1 MVSIFDLCFSYTEEP
16 PYLLNHLSLDIP
28 AGAYWSVVGP
38 NGAGKSTFIKL
49 VLGLLKPTSGRIEIS
64 AQGVGY
70 VPQMSA
76 PAAASFPITAEEVL
90 DSWRRMRGIR
100 SKDSIDHALSSVG
113 MSAARH
119 TLFGDLSGGQRQRIG
134 IVRALAVNPKLIFCD
149 ESVSALDVSVQAQ
162 ILNLFQSLKEQFHL
176 TYVFIGHD
184 LAVVRYISDR
194 VMVMYLGKVM
204 EIAPYSELTGDNIHP
219 YTRALLSAVPEPS
232 IALHKE
238 RILLEG
244 DIPSAVDPPA
254 GCRFCQRCFMAKP
267 ICFEQEPDMKTVGP
281 DHCVRCHFAKEG

>member
-76 PAAASFPITAEEVL
+76 PAAASFPITA
-90 DSWRRMRGIR
+90 
-100 SKDSIDHALSSVG
+100 KDSIDHALSSVG

-119 TLFGDLSGGQRQRIG
+119 TLFGDLSGGQRQRI
-134 IVRALAVNPKLIFCD
+134 LI
-149 ESVSALDVSVQAQ
+149 A
-162 ILNLFQSLKEQFHL
+162 
-176 TYVFIGHD
+176 
-184 LAVVRYISDR
+184 
-194 VMVMYLGKVM
+194 
-204 EIAPYSELTGDNIHP
+204 
-219 YTRALLSAVPEPS
+219 RALLGDNDLIVLDEPS
-232 IALHKE
+232 TGLDRAGRDEIYDLLTHLNHKHGTTIIAVEHNLEAVYKCSSGVLEIENGQWALHAPAEYQKRIETEE
-238 RILLEG
+238 RAYVSSE
-244 DIPSAVDPPA
+244 AEHV
-254 GCRFCQRCFMAKP
+254 
-267 ICFEQEPDMKTVGP
+267 
-281 DHCVRCHFAKEG
+281 

>member
-90 DSWRRMRGIR
+90 DSWAA
-100 SKDSIDHALSSVG
+100 H
-113 MSAARH
+113 ARH
-119 TLFGDLSGGQRQRIG
+119 PQQR
-134 IVRALAVNPKLIFCD
+134 
-149 ESVSALDVSVQAQ
+149 LD
-162 ILNLFQSLKEQFHL
+162 
-176 TYVFIGHD
+176 
-184 LAVVRYISDR
+184 
-194 VMVMYLGKVM
+194 
-204 EIAPYSELTGDNIHP
+204 
-219 YTRALLSAVPEPS
+219 
-232 IALHKE
+232 
-238 RILLEG
+238 
-244 DIPSAVDPPA
+244 
-254 GCRFCQRCFMAKP
+254 
-267 ICFEQEPDMKTVGP
+267 
-281 DHCVRCHFAKEG
+281 

>member
-1 MVSIFDLCFSYTEEP
+1 MFFLYGRA

-100 SKDSIDHALSSVG
+100 SKDSIEHALSSVG

-119 TLFGDLSGGQRQRIG
+119 TLFGDLSGGQRQRI
-134 IVRALAVNPKLIFCD
+134 LI
-149 ESVSALDVSVQAQ
+149 A
-162 ILNLFQSLKEQFHL
+162 
-176 TYVFIGHD
+176 
-184 LAVVRYISDR
+184 
-194 VMVMYLGKVM
+194 
-204 EIAPYSELTGDNIHP
+204 
-219 YTRALLSAVPEPS
+219 RALLGDNDLIVLDEAVYGARP
-232 IALHKE
+232 
-238 RILLEG
+238 R
-244 DIPSAVDPPA
+244 
-254 GCRFCQRCFMAKP
+254 RQR
-267 ICFEQEPDMKTVGP
+267 
-281 DHCVRCHFAKEG
+281 RNL

>member
-64 AQGVGY
+64 AQSVGY

-119 TLFGDLSGGQRQRIG
+119 TLFGDLSGGQRQRI
-134 IVRALAVNPKLIFCD
+134 LI
-149 ESVSALDVSVQAQ
+149 A
-162 ILNLFQSLKEQFHL
+162 
-176 TYVFIGHD
+176 
-184 LAVVRYISDR
+184 
-194 VMVMYLGKVM
+194 
-204 EIAPYSELTGDNIHP
+204 
-219 YTRALLSAVPEPS
+219 RALLGDNDLIVLDEPS
-232 IALHKE
+232 TGLDRAGRDEIYDLLTHLNHKHGTTIIAVEHNLEAVYKCSSGVLEIENGQWALHAPAEYQKRIETEE
-238 RILLEG
+238 RAYVSSE
-244 DIPSAVDPPA
+244 AEHV
-254 GCRFCQRCFMAKP
+254 
-267 ICFEQEPDMKTVGP
+267 
-281 DHCVRCHFAKEG
+281 

>member
-1 MVSIFDLCFSYTEEP
+1 MWCYHTLLKHGETRCTCFVSNLKMVSIFDLCFSYTEEP

-100 SKDSIDHALSSVG
+100 SKDSIEHALSSVG

-119 TLFGDLSGGQRQRIG
+119 TLFGDLSGGQRQRI
-134 IVRALAVNPKLIFCD
+134 LI
-149 ESVSALDVSVQAQ
+149 A
-162 ILNLFQSLKEQFHL
+162 
-176 TYVFIGHD
+176 
-184 LAVVRYISDR
+184 
-194 VMVMYLGKVM
+194 
-204 EIAPYSELTGDNIHP
+204 
-219 YTRALLSAVPEPS
+219 RALLGDNDLIVLDEPS
-232 IALHKE
+232 TGLDRAGRDEIYDLLTHLNRKHGTTIIAVAVSNTHQTLPTK
-238 RILLEG
+238 LE
-244 DIPSAVDPPA
+244 V
-254 GCRFCQRCFMAKP
+254 
-267 ICFEQEPDMKTVGP
+267 
-281 DHCVRCHFAKEG
+281 

>member
-100 SKDSIDHALSSVG
+100 SKDSIEHALSSVG

-119 TLFGDLSGGQRQRIG
+119 TLFGDLSGGQRQRI
-134 IVRALAVNPKLIFCD
+134 LI
-149 ESVSALDVSVQAQ
+149 A
-162 ILNLFQSLKEQFHL
+162 
-176 TYVFIGHD
+176 
-184 LAVVRYISDR
+184 
-194 VMVMYLGKVM
+194 
-204 EIAPYSELTGDNIHP
+204 
-219 YTRALLSAVPEPS
+219 RALLGDNDLIVLDEPS
-232 IALHKE
+232 TGLDRAGRDEIYDLLTHLNHKHGTTIIAVEHN
-238 RILLEG
+238 LEAVYKCSSG
-244 DIPSAVDPPA
+244 VLEIEMVNGRSMRRPNTKSALRPRSA
-254 GCRFCQRCFMAKP
+254 L
-267 ICFEQEPDMKTVGP
+267 T
-281 DHCVRCHFAKEG
+281 

>member
-119 TLFGDLSGGQRQRIG
+119 TLFGDLSGGQRQRI
-134 IVRALAVNPKLIFCD
+134 LI
-149 ESVSALDVSVQAQ
+149 A
-162 ILNLFQSLKEQFHL
+162 
-176 TYVFIGHD
+176 
-184 LAVVRYISDR
+184 
-194 VMVMYLGKVM
+194 
-204 EIAPYSELTGDNIHP
+204 
-219 YTRALLSAVPEPS
+219 RALLGDNDLIVLDEPS
-232 IALHKE
+232 TGLDRAGRDEIYDLLTHLNHKHGTTIIAVEHN
-238 RILLEG
+238 LEAS
-244 DIPSAVDPPA
+244 ISVPPA
-254 GCRFCQRCFMAKP
+254 CLKSKMVNGRSMRRPNTKSALRP
-267 ICFEQEPDMKTVGP
+267 RSALT
-281 DHCVRCHFAKEG
+281 

>member
-100 SKDSIDHALSSVG
+100 SKDS
-113 MSAARH
+113 SAIS
-119 TLFGDLSGGQRQRIG
+119 LEIRI
-134 IVRALAVNPKLIFCD
+134 ALA
-149 ESVSALDVSVQAQ
+149 S
-162 ILNLFQSLKEQFHL
+162 
-176 TYVFIGHD
+176 
-184 LAVVRYISDR
+184 
-194 VMVMYLGKVM
+194 
-204 EIAPYSELTGDNIHP
+204 
-219 YTRALLSAVPEPS
+219 
-232 IALHKE
+232 
-238 RILLEG
+238 
-244 DIPSAVDPPA
+244 
-254 GCRFCQRCFMAKP
+254 
-267 ICFEQEPDMKTVGP
+267 
-281 DHCVRCHFAKEG
+281 